1 MSMIKLCTE
10 EAAAPLQDH
19 DYYVLPFDGNVIGAT
34 GNVPEDFRESKILIF
49 AINSRYYR
57 GIPRLWSC

>member
-19 DYYVLPFDGNVIGAT
+19 DYYVLPFDGNVIGAM
-34 GNVPEDFRESKILIF
+34 GNVPEDFKESKIFF
-49 AINSRYYR
+49 AINSQYYR
-57 GIPRLWSC
+57 GIPRFWLC